1 MCNGEKERYPGG
13 HTIAR
18 KSVGTVYTMQHK
30 GKGTVLFYFTNNK
43 TRVLRDRKNNL
54 RKPI

>member
-43 TRVLRDRKNNL
+43 TRILRDRKNNL